1 MGTQCMYAALLF
13 RAVIWIAFLKKE
25 QSPLANRMCAESFF
39 LLAMLRQYWRVWK
52 QRKLHIQ

>member
-1 MGTQCMYAALLF
+1 MYAALLF

-25 QSPLANRMCAESFF
+25 QSPLANRMCVESFF
-39 LLAMLRQYWRVWK
+39 LLAMLRQYWCVWK